1 MKSKNSIVLIFLSII
16 LVIILPSIDYLN
28 RVSDK
33 GEKISIILLRWSYI
47 SAILLIIW
55 YINIYL
61 INKKRKVII
70 LYNLLLILTLTY
82 ISSYFNFN
90 DGSPINFPR
99 IILPTILF
107 VAIQQSV
114 KSIEQKQLLI
124 NENIK
129 LKSETYKAEL
139 ENLRNQINP
148 HFLFNSLSTLQTL
161 IHKNPISAEKY
172 LLSLSDFYR
181 KALLSN
187 QANKTT
193 LKTELETIKSY
204 IFLLKTRFENG
215 LIIEIDIDKESYH
228 FNLPIFS
235 LQLLIENSIKHN
247 VVSNDNPLFIN
258 VYQEDLTSVTVTNNI
273 QPKIKKEKSTE
284 TGLINLKKRYQL
296 LGIDN
301 GVVINQKDN
310 YFHVTLKLF

>member
-258 VYQEDLTSVTVTNNI
+258 VYQENLTSVTVTNNI
-273 QPKIKKEKSTE
+273 QPKIKKEESTE